1 MSESINWK
9 DKIGKFVYGKKY
21 KTDALNQK
29 KTVQDL
35 LSYDEITENGIVRAD
50 DAYFAII
57 EVSQINSHL
66 LDFNESQGV
75 WFSFRTM
82 LNSINIRHSLI
93 LQSRFYDVTDFVK
106 NYETR
111 SKALNNLTP
120 QLEEA
125 REDVLDYYM
134 DFSEERNR
142 EQRGYMMFRFNPSY
156 EGLEV
161 GLSTGNAKI
170 DDILTKLKSK
180 SSTVDDEES
189 RSIAISML
197 EEVSDLAYHLLYT
210 IGCSSVRL
218 NREGVLE
225 YMYSV
230 VNRDLT
236 VHQRFSDAL
245 SQGMF
250 NTQKTSQT
258 PGIIVDA
265 IDSILSGDELYT
277 KYYVENQNDYK
288 DEPEPESV
296 TNKALM
302 TERIVESTESENQ
315 NEINDSDIS
324 ILGSES
330 HELEGNFTLPEAKNN
345 AAPIQN
351 EFVTEEIQLAV
362 DTEETLIKEVKNQ
375 NVVDIKALVNES
387 ESSEKNRKRR
397 AEARK
402 RKKERIRAEKTQAE
416 KVQTQYNGTGSE

>member
-1 MSESINWK
+1 MSESMSMNDRLK
-9 DKIGKFVYGKKY
+9 KLVYGKKY
-21 KTDALNQK
+21 QPDK
-29 KTVQDL
+29 KSHKVTVQDL

-66 LDFNESQGV
+66 LDFNESSNV

-106 NYETR
+106 SYETR

-120 QLEEA
+120 ELENA

-134 DFSEERNR
+134 DFSEEKNR
-142 EQRGYMMFRFNPSY
+142 EQHGYIMFRFNPSY
-156 EGLEV
+156 EGLDL

-170 DDILTKLKSK
+170 DEFFTKIKSK
-180 SSTVDDEES
+180 SSAINDEES
-189 RSIAISML
+189 RSVAISML
-197 EEVSDLAYHLLYT
+197 EEVCDLAYHLLYT

-225 YMYSV
+225 YMYSF

-250 NTQKTSQT
+250 NTEKISHT
-258 PGIIVDA
+258 PRIIVEA
-265 IDSILSGDELYT
+265 IDSILSDDELYT
-277 KYYVENQNDYK
+277 TNYTENNFQYKDDTFTDTFKTESIVIESAILENQIENENETNISISDNENK
-288 DEPEPESV
+288 DIENITIP
-296 TNKALM
+296 
-302 TERIVESTESENQ
+302 ESENNNSTTRSEEYIAENIQ
-315 NEINDSDIS
+315 VDNKKS
-324 ILGSES
+324 IDES
-330 HELEGNFTLPEAKNN
+330 RK
-345 AAPIQN
+345 
-351 EFVTEEIQLAV
+351 
-362 DTEETLIKEVKNQ
+362 
-375 NVVDIKALVNES
+375 VVDIKALGTEGITA
-387 ESSEKNRKRR
+387 EEKARKRR

-402 RKKERIRAEKTQAE
+402 RKKERARAEKLE
-416 KVQTQYNGTGSE
+416 GNGHVKLNGTGSA